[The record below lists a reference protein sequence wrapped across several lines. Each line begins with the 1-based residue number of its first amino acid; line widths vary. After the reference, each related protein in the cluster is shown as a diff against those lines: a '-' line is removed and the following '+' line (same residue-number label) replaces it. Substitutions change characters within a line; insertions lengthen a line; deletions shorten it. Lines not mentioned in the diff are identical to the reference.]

1 MPLYLQSRAPRP
13 ALTRAGLY
21 RLAVPALLVTF
32 AVLTAGLLLL
42 AGGVLLGIVPYPG
55 K

>member
-1 MPLYLQSRAPRP
+1 MPPRAPWRAPRP
-13 ALTRAGLY
+13 AITKAMLY
-21 RLAVPALLVTF
+21 RRAVPALLFSLAAVT
-32 AVLTAGLLLL
+32 VILLLL